1 MFLHLLLTIKSHWET
16 QKNQKPCQKRK
27 QIDVEP
33 RKSICQSDLEPDSE
47 SDSESSSSSEEDSSA
62 DELSEKHSSDEQEKP
77 KDNLNVRKIDYDT
90 IKFDKWVKVI
100 YNLVIYY

>member
-1 MFLHLLLTIKSHWET
+1 MFLHLLLTIKSHRET

-62 DELSEKHSSDEQEKP
+62 DEPSEKHSSDEQEKP

-90 IKFDKWVKVI
+90 IKFAKWVKVI

>member
-1 MFLHLLLTIKSHWET
+1 M
-16 QKNQKPCQKRK
+16 
-27 QIDVEP
+27 EP
-33 RKSICQSDLEPDSE
+33 TKSICQSDLELDSE

-62 DELSEKHSSDEQEKP
+62 DEPSEKHSSDEQEKP